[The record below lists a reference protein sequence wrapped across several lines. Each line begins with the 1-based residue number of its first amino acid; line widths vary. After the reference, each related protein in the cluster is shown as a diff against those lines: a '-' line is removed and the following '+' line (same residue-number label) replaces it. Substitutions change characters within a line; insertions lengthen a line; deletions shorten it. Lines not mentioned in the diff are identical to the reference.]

1 MSKTLGM
8 VVNEVYKGHKKEL
21 ALLKSMLQFRV
32 VLLHKLRKRDHILD
46 AVYIRNNVLF

>member
-1 MSKTLGM
+1 M

-32 VLLHKLRKRDHILD
+32 VLLHKLREAGPHFGCS
-46 AVYIRNNVLF
+46 VHTQ